1 MPHAIAPTIA
11 GLSGQIAVVD
21 QDTDASLDHKNETVV
36 LAIASQSTLLNSV
49 ETTVQDDIAI
59 VAELLREYRRHLG
72 GNPVGEN
79 DEITA
84 ALLGANPKHLACLP
98 PGPAAWLDG
107 SGRLLD
113 RWGTPYFFHALT
125 GSDMEIIS
133 AGPDREL
140 FTTDDP
146 RGGL

>member
-1 MPHAIAPTIA
+1 M
-11 GLSGQIAVVD
+11 S
-21 QDTDASLDHKNETVV
+21 
-36 LAIASQSTLLNSV
+36 SQARDLNAAA
-49 ETTVQDDIAI
+49 TTAQDDIAI

-98 PGPAAWLDG
+98 PGPAAWLDSG
-107 SGRLLD
+107 GRLLD
-113 RWGTPYFFHALT
+113 RWGTPYFFHALS
-125 GSDMEIIS
+125 GSEMEIIS

-140 FTTDDP
+140 FTADDQH
-146 RGGL
+146 GAF